1 MFFAVRQLYHKL
13 TKSVDHVMPL
23 TPPTN
28 SASCGDLVDL
38 SELVCLC
45 SHGDELPIVITDNYD
60 MLPCTVTIGHR
71 YKE

>member
-1 MFFAVRQLYHKL
+1 MFFAIRQLYHKL

-38 SELVCLC
+38 SELVYVTMVMNCLFLLQTTMTC
-45 SHGDELPIVITDNYD
+45 CHAQL
-60 MLPCTVTIGHR
+60 L
-71 YKE
+71 